1 MQYTSIEVDV
11 LVVGGGGSG
20 LAAAIEAREA
30 GASVLLLEKNEK
42 LGGSTSWSIGS
53 VTSTGTPHQ
62 KKRGIIDSPD
72 EHWADMPGFAGEL
85 DTRDNAELRRI
96 LCNEIPATFDWLIAS
111 GIRFMGPMPEPPHR
125 QPRMH
130 NVLPNSRSFIYHLS
144 RRAKKAGVDIRTG
157 VSVTQLLEKDNKVIG
172 VEAKSADGILN
183 VHARNGVVLAAGD
196 FTNDPTLKAR
206 FMGSQEAKVEG
217 VNQSATGDG
226 QRMAETLGATILKIG
241 RAHV

>member
-85 DTRDNAELRRI
+85 DTRDNA
-96 LCNEIPATFDWLIAS
+96 
-111 GIRFMGPMPEPPHR
+111 
-125 QPRMH
+125 
-130 NVLPNSRSFIYHLS
+130 
-144 RRAKKAGVDIRTG
+144 
-157 VSVTQLLEKDNKVIG
+157 
-172 VEAKSADGILN
+172 
-183 VHARNGVVLAAGD
+183 
-196 FTNDPTLKAR
+196 
-206 FMGSQEAKVEG
+206 
-217 VNQSATGDG
+217 
-226 QRMAETLGATILKIG
+226 
-241 RAHV
+241 